1 MCWVRPEAR
10 VPRLHQGKLTS
21 CCSFFPQGVIPDDPR
36 GQQGRSDAFEENHQ
50 GARKRKGDQTQCR
63 CVCVCVCVCVLDSGA
78 QGMSVSAHS
87 CSPGPADLLDHGAG
101 FHRDGACAVWGIF
114 CERRCQP
121 REKACPCQS
130 VEALLWGG
138 PWP

>member
-50 GARKRKGDQTQCR
+50 GAGKEMVTKHNIPYIETRAKDPP
-63 CVCVCVCVCVLDSGA
+63 L
-78 QGMSVSAHS
+78 SVDEAFH
-87 CSPGPADLLDHGAG
+87 DL
-101 FHRDGACAVWGIF
+101 IN
-114 CERRCQP
+114 
-121 REKACPCQS
+121 
-130 VEALLWGG
+130 
-138 PWP
+138 